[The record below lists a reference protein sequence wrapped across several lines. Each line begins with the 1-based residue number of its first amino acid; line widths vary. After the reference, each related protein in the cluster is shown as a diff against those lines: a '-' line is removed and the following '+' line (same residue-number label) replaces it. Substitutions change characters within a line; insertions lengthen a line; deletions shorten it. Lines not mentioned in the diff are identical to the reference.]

1 MKLAE
6 YLARQGLSQKE
17 FAMRSGLS
25 TGTVSLLVRDMVW
38 ISRNA
43 AQKIAVA
50 TRGKVTANDFVQ
62 REAAE

>member
-6 YLARQGLSQKE
+6 YLARNGISQKK
-17 FAMRSGLS
+17 FAERSGLS
-25 TGTVSLLVRDMVW
+25 TGTVSLLARDMVW
-38 ISRNA
+38 ISRDA

>member
-1 MKLAE
+1 
-6 YLARQGLSQKE
+6 
-17 FAMRSGLS
+17 
-25 TGTVSLLVRDMVW
+25 MVW
-38 ISRNA
+38 ISRDA